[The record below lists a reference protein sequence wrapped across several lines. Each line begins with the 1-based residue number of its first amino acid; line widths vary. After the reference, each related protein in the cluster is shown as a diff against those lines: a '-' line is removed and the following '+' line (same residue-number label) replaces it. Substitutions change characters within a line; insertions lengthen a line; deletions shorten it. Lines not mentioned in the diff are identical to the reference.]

1 MDKHSKKEYSTN
13 IRVGLSSGIIE
24 VSKSKLLALESN
36 PDYVFFMVLWCA
48 VEYNLKSN
56 IQSDIITLK
65 YYLKTG
71 RSVKNIMLGYTSLFK
86 RVPYTG
92 NVIRMQKIMD
102 YIEEFETKKI
112 K

>member
-1 MDKHSKKEYSTN
+1 MIGN
-13 IRVGLSSGIIE
+13 
-24 VSKSKLLALESN
+24 N
-36 PDYVFFMVLWCA
+36 
-48 VEYNLKSN
+48 
-56 IQSDIITLK
+56 
-65 YYLKTG
+65 
-71 RSVKNIMLGYTSLFK
+71 SLFK